1 MITFGVVATK
11 GGVGKTTIAANLGGL
26 LADIGYR
33 VLLVDADV
41 QPSLSRY
48 FEVAHEAE
56 HGLTKMV
63 MDGVLTAECV
73 STIELPPGSFPG
85 DQDRLNKQGG
95 ALHIVRSDTRDGKL
109 QDWLSNRLDRLVRIR
124 MAIKNTPL
132 ASSYDVAIIDTQGA
146 VGHLQD
152 AAVNAS
158 DLLITPASPDIIS
171 AREFVDGT
179 LTLLDRHESSANM
192 GFTVPA
198 MRAVINRAEKTVDSR
213 SMSSLIREQFL
224 TLRGRVT
231 VLNTV
236 VTSAVAYKKAATSQ
250 VPVHW
255 IDPAKAG
262 DTMHALLWEL
272 LPHLEGT
279 FAPNHRG
286 EIDPSLAVP
295 KPEPVHD
302 PEPVEGSDVHASAI
316 EQRE

>member
-124 MAIKNTPL
+124 MAIKQTPL
-132 ASSYDVAIIDTQGA
+132 ASHYDVAIIDTQGA

-255 IDPAKAG
+255 IDPVKAG

>member
-48 FEVAHEAE
+48 FEAAHEAE

-124 MAIKNTPL
+124 MAIKQTPL
-132 ASSYDVAIIDTQGA
+132 ASHYDVAIIDTQGA

-255 IDPAKAG
+255 IDPVKAG

-286 EIDPSLAVP
+286 EIDLSLAVP

>member
-1 MITFGVVATK
+1 M
-11 GGVGKTTIAANLGGL
+11 GKTTIAANLGGL

-73 STIELPPGSFPG
+73 STIELPPSSFPG

-124 MAIKNTPL
+124 MAIKQTPL
-132 ASSYDVAIIDTQGA
+132 ASNYDVAIIDTQGA

-255 IDPAKAG
+255 IDPVKAG

>member
-1 MITFGVVATK
+1 MFVFGVVATK

-95 ALHIVRSDTRDGKL
+95 ALHLVRSDTRDGKL
-109 QDWLSNRLDRLVRIR
+109 QDWLSNRLDLLVRIR

-132 ASSYDVAIIDTQGA
+132 ATSNDVAIIDTQGA

-255 IDPAKAG
+255 IDPVKAG

>member
-95 ALHIVRSDTRDGKL
+95 ALHLVRSDTRDGKL

-236 VTSAVAYKKAATSQ
+236 VTSAVAYKKAATYQ

-255 IDPAKAG
+255 IDPVKAG

>member
-124 MAIKNTPL
+124 MAIKQTPL
-132 ASSYDVAIIDTQGA
+132 ASNYDVAIIDTQGA

-179 LTLLDRHESSANM
+179 LTLLDRHESSATM

-255 IDPAKAG
+255 IDPVKAG